1 VRSRWDSIGAEW
13 IVESIF
19 EWMDPENGFGSAN
32 LRTSGDM
39 PKDLT
44 RRELMRRSIAAGG
57 LFAAGSLMPVA
68 PAAAN
73 QAGGQSPN
81 PGGGASTNQTAGP
94 VGHQTETRPPATIVD
109 GKIFQPRREL
119 PVLQKTTILVVGG
132 GPAGTAAALSA
143 KRLGMDVT
151 LVERYGYL
159 GGLATGGL
167 VLGIFPLYDR
177 SNKQVIFGIGEEL
190 MKKLDVLKYGIID
203 RNKAPVYPTID
214 AEAFKY
220 LLAVMVLDSGITAYL
235 DCWGVDAIVDSKGT
249 VKGAVFESKA
259 GRQAILADIVID
271 ASGDGDI
278 YAAAGAAFEK
288 VKTNIGL
295 ISRIGNIEE
304 VDMAPGRGSEDP
316 SKPLTGKVGEGR
328 PFKGR
333 VNDFSG
339 HAGNSTPAPHV
350 NWLNMKGP
358 VGDALDVADLTAME
372 LKHRRGTWENVEKL
386 RQKPGNEQVYLC
398 ETAPQLGVRL
408 SRLLD
413 GTKKLTGQEIRSGAK
428 FNDVI
433 GYSGAYANAP
443 EFQIPYG
450 ALVPAKVENVL
461 AAGRCI
467 SADFEVAD
475 ITRLIPV
482 CWVTGQAAGLAAT
495 LCIQDKCKPRNVSV
509 TKLQNLLRQQGAY
522 LG

>member
-1 VRSRWDSIGAEW
+1 
-13 IVESIF
+13 
-19 EWMDPENGFGSAN
+19 
-32 LRTSGDM
+32 
-39 PKDLT
+39 
-44 RRELMRRSIAAGG
+44 MRRSIAAGG
-57 LFAAGSLMPVA
+57 LFAAGSLMPISSTLA
-68 PAAAN
+68 DEAA
-73 QAGGQSPN
+73 GQSTTHGN
-81 PGGGASTNQTAGP
+81 TS
-94 VGHQTETRPPATIVD
+94 VPARIVD
-109 GKIFQPRREL
+109 GKVVQPRREL
-119 PVLQKTTILVVGG
+119 SVLHKTSILVVGG
-132 GPAGTAAALSA
+132 GPAGTAAAFSA
-143 KRLGMDVT
+143 KRLGVDVT

-177 SNKQVIFGIGEEL
+177 NNKQVIFGIGEEM
-190 MKKLDVLKYGIID
+190 MKKLDVLKFGIID

-220 LLAVMVLDSGITAYL
+220 LLAKMTLDSGITAYL
-235 DCWGVDAIVDSKGT
+235 DCWGVDAIVDARGA
-249 VKGAVFESKA
+249 VRGAVFESKS

-271 ASGDGDI
+271 CSGDGDI

-295 ISRIGNIEE
+295 VSRIGNIDEI
-304 VDMAPGRGSEDP
+304 DMAPGRGSENP
-316 SKPLTGKVGEGR
+316 EHPVVGKVGTGR
-328 PFKGR
+328 PSRGR
-333 VNDFSG
+333 VSDLNG

-358 VGDALDVADLTAME
+358 VGDALDVADLTALE
-372 LKHRRGTWENVEKL
+372 LRHRLGTWGNVEKL
-386 RQKPGNEQVYLC
+386 QRKPGNEQVFLA

-413 GTKKLTGQEIRSGAK
+413 GVKKLTVKDIRSGAK
-428 FNDVI
+428 FKDVI

-443 EFQIPYG
+443 AFQIPYG
-450 ALVPAKVENVL
+450 SLVPAKVENVL

-467 SADFEVAD
+467 SAEFDVAD

-482 CWVTGQAAGLAAT
+482 CWVTGQAAGLAAA

>member
-1 VRSRWDSIGAEW
+1 MS
-13 IVESIF
+13 
-19 EWMDPENGFGSAN
+19 
-32 LRTSGDM
+32 
-39 PKDLT
+39 KDLT

-57 LFAAGSLMPVA
+57 LFAAGSLMPVSSA
-68 PAAAN
+68 LAN
-73 QAGGQSPN
+73 QAGGK
-81 PGGGASTNQTAGP
+81 STTQAGNR
-94 VGHQTETRPPATIVD
+94 VPATIVD
-109 GKIFQPRREL
+109 GKVVQPRREL
-119 PVLQKTTILVVGG
+119 PVLQKTSILVVGG

-143 KRLGMDVT
+143 KRLGVDVT

-177 SNKQVIFGIGEEL
+177 HNKQVIFGIGEEL
-190 MKKLDVLKYGIID
+190 MKKLDVLKFGIID

-220 LLAVMVLDSGITAYL
+220 VLADMVLDSGIHAYL
-235 DCWGVDAIVDSKGT
+235 DCWGVDAIVDAKGA
-249 VKGAVFESKA
+249 VRGAVFESKS
-259 GRQAILADIVID
+259 GRNAILADIVID

-288 VKTNIGL
+288 VKSNIGL
-295 ISRIGNIEE
+295 ISRIGNIDQI
-304 VDMAPGRGSEDP
+304 DMAAGRGSEGP
-316 SKPLTGKVGEGR
+316 AKPLTGKPGSGR
-328 PFKGR
+328 PSRGR
-333 VNDFSG
+333 VTDLNG

-350 NWLNMKGP
+350 NWLNMVGP
-358 VGDALDVADLTAME
+358 IGDALDVTELTALE
-372 LKHRRGTWENVEKL
+372 LRHRRATWGNVEKL
-386 RQKPGNEQVYLC
+386 RQKPGNEQVFLA

-413 GTKKLTGQEIRSGAK
+413 GVKKLTVQEIRSGAK
-428 FNDVI
+428 FKDVI

-450 ALVPAKVENVL
+450 SLVPAKVENVL

-467 SADFEVAD
+467 STDFETGD

-482 CWVTGQAAGLAAT
+482 CWVTGQAAGLAAA
-495 LCIQDKCKPRNVSV
+495 LCIQDKCKPRHVSV
-509 TKLQNLLRQQGAY
+509 TKLQNLLRQQGAH

>member
-1 VRSRWDSIGAEW
+1 MAQDV
-13 IVESIF
+13 
-19 EWMDPENGFGSAN
+19 
-32 LRTSGDM
+32 
-39 PKDLT
+39 T

-57 LFAAGSLMPVA
+57 LFAVESLMPVSSTSA
-68 PAAAN
+68 SQVA
-73 QAGGQSPN
+73 GQSN
-81 PGGGASTNQTAGP
+81 PQSENR
-94 VGHQTETRPPATIVD
+94 VPATVAGD
-109 GKIFQPRREL
+109 KVVQPRREV
-119 PVLQKTTILVVGG
+119 PVLHQTSILIVGG
-132 GPAGTAAALSA
+132 GPAGTAAAFCA
-143 KRLGMDVT
+143 KRLGVDVT

-177 SNKQVIFGIGEEL
+177 NNKQVIFGVGEEL
-190 MKKLDVLKYGIID
+190 MKRLDVLKYGIID
-203 RNKAPVYPTID
+203 RNKAPIYPTID

-220 LLAVMVLDSGITAYL
+220 VLADMVLDSGITAYL
-235 DCWGVDAIVDSKGT
+235 DCWGVDAIVDSKGA
-249 VKGAVFESKA
+249 VRGAVFESKS

-271 ASGDGDI
+271 CSGDGDI

-295 ISRIGNIEE
+295 ISRIGNIDE
-304 VDMAPGRGSEDP
+304 VDMAPSRGSEDP
-316 SKPLTGKVGEGR
+316 SKPVTGKPGEGR
-328 PFKGR
+328 PSKGR
-333 VNDFSG
+333 VNDMNG

-358 VGDALDVADLTAME
+358 VGDALDIADLTSME
-372 LKHRRGTWENVEKL
+372 LKHRRGTWGNVEKL
-386 RQKPGNEQVYLC
+386 RDRPGNVQVYLT
-398 ETAPQLGVRL
+398 ETASQLGVRL

-413 GTKKLTGQEIRSGAK
+413 GCKKLTVQEIRNGAK
-428 FNDVI
+428 FKDVI

-450 ALVPAKVENVL
+450 SLVPAKVENVL

-467 SADFEVAD
+467 SAEFEVAD

-482 CWVTGQAAGLAAT
+482 CWVTGQAAGLAAA
-495 LCIQDKCKPRNVSV
+495 LCVQDKCKPRNVNV
-509 TKLQNLLRQQGAY
+509 AKLQNLLHQQGAY

>member
-1 VRSRWDSIGAEW
+1 
-13 IVESIF
+13 
-19 EWMDPENGFGSAN
+19 
-32 LRTSGDM
+32 
-39 PKDLT
+39 
-44 RRELMRRSIAAGG
+44 MRRSMVAGG
-57 LFAAGSLMPVA
+57 LFAAGSLVPVSSA
-68 PAAAN
+68 TVNQDAGQKTPQPA
-73 QAGGQSPN
+73 GI
-81 PGGGASTNQTAGP
+81 
-94 VGHQTETRPPATIVD
+94 PATIVN
-109 GKIFQPRREL
+109 GKVVQPRREL
-119 PVLQKTTILVVGG
+119 PVLQKASILVVGG
-132 GPAGTAAALSA
+132 GPAGTAAALCA
-143 KRLGMDVT
+143 KRLGVDVT

-177 SNKQVIFGIGEEL
+177 DKKQVIFGIGEEL
-190 MKKLDVLKYGIID
+190 MKKLDVLKFGIID

-214 AEAFKY
+214 AEAFKFV
-220 LLAVMVLDSGITAYL
+220 LADMVLDSGITAYL
-235 DCWGVDAIVDSKGT
+235 DCWGVDAIVDAKGA
-249 VKGAVFESKA
+249 VRGAVFESKS

-271 ASGDGDI
+271 CSGDGDI

-295 ISRIGNIEE
+295 ISRIGNIDE
-304 VDMAPGRGSEDP
+304 VDMAVGRGSEDP
-316 SKPLTGKVGEGR
+316 EHPATGKPSEGR
-328 PFKGR
+328 PSKGR
-333 VNDFSG
+333 VNDFGG

-372 LKHRRGTWENVEKL
+372 LKHRRGTWSNVEKL
-386 RQKPGNEQVYLC
+386 RQKPGDEQAYLA

-413 GTKKLTGQEIRSGAK
+413 GVKKLTVQEIRSGAK

-450 ALVPAKVENVL
+450 SLVPSRVENVL

-467 SADFEVAD
+467 SAEFDVAD

-482 CWVTGQAAGLAAT
+482 CWVTGQAAGLAAA

-509 TKLQNLLRQQGAY
+509 AKLQNLLKQQGAY

>member
-1 VRSRWDSIGAEW
+1 MAQDV
-13 IVESIF
+13 
-19 EWMDPENGFGSAN
+19 
-32 LRTSGDM
+32 
-39 PKDLT
+39 T

-57 LFAAGSLMPVA
+57 LFAVESLMPVSSTS
-68 PAAAN
+68 AN
-73 QAGGQSPN
+73 QVAGQSITQSEN
-81 PGGGASTNQTAGP
+81 R
-94 VGHQTETRPPATIVD
+94 VPATVAGD
-109 GKIFQPRREL
+109 KVVQPRREV
-119 PVLQKTTILVVGG
+119 PVLHQTSILIVGG
-132 GPAGTAAALSA
+132 GPAGTAAAFCA
-143 KRLGMDVT
+143 KRLGVDVT

-177 SNKQVIFGIGEEL
+177 NNKQVIFGIGEEL
-190 MKKLDVLKYGIID
+190 MKRLDVLKYGIID
-203 RNKAPVYPTID
+203 RNKAPIYPTID

-220 LLAVMVLDSGITAYL
+220 VLADMVLDSGITAYL
-235 DCWGVDAIVDSKGT
+235 DCWGVDAIVDSKGA
-249 VKGAVFESKA
+249 VRGAVFESKS

-271 ASGDGDI
+271 CSGDGDI

-304 VDMAPGRGSEDP
+304 VDMAPSRGSEDP
-316 SKPLTGKVGEGR
+316 SKPVTGKPGEGR
-328 PFKGR
+328 PSKGR
-333 VNDFSG
+333 VNDMNG

-358 VGDALDVADLTAME
+358 VGDALDIADLTSME
-372 LKHRRGTWENVEKL
+372 LKHRRGTWGNVEKL
-386 RQKPGNEQVYLC
+386 RDRPGNEQVYLT

-413 GTKKLTGQEIRSGAK
+413 GCKKLTVQEIRNGAK
-428 FNDVI
+428 FKDVI

-450 ALVPAKVENVL
+450 SLVPAKVENVL

-467 SADFEVAD
+467 SAEFEVAD

-482 CWVTGQAAGLAAT
+482 CWVTGQAAGLAAA
-495 LCIQDKCKPRNVSV
+495 LCVQDKCKPRNVNV
-509 TKLQNLLRQQGAY
+509 AKLQNLLHQQGAY

>member
-1 VRSRWDSIGAEW
+1 
-13 IVESIF
+13 
-19 EWMDPENGFGSAN
+19 
-32 LRTSGDM
+32 M
-39 PKDLT
+39 PNDLT

-57 LFAAGSLMPVA
+57 LFAAGSLMPVS
-68 PAAAN
+68 PAIAN
-73 QAGGQSPN
+73 EVGGQPVTQSP
-81 PGGGASTNQTAGP
+81 P
-94 VGHQTETRPPATIVD
+94 QTEGRIPATIAGDKVV
-109 GKIFQPRREL
+109 QPRREV
-119 PVLQKTTILVVGG
+119 PVLHQTSILVVGG
-132 GPAGTAAALSA
+132 GPAGTAAAFCA
-143 KRLGMDVT
+143 KRMGADVT

-177 SNKQVIFGIGEEL
+177 NNKQVIFGVGEEL

-203 RNKAPVYPTID
+203 RNKAPIYPTID

-220 LLAVMVLDSGITAYL
+220 VLADMVLDSGITAYL
-235 DCWGVDAIVDSKGT
+235 DCWGVDAIVDSKGA
-249 VKGAVFESKA
+249 VRGAVFESKS

-271 ASGDGDI
+271 CSGDGDI

-295 ISRIGNIEE
+295 ISRIGNIDV
-304 VDMAPGRGSEDP
+304 VDMAPGKGSEDANAEH
-316 SKPLTGKVGEGR
+316 KPLIGKADEGR
-328 PFKGR
+328 PSKGR
-333 VNDFSG
+333 VNDFNG

-350 NWLNMKGP
+350 NWLNMRGP
-358 VGDALDVADLTAME
+358 VGDALSVADLTELE
-372 LKHRRGTWENVEKL
+372 LKHRRGTWSNVEKL
-386 RQKPGNEQVYLC
+386 RQRPGNEQVYLT

-413 GTKKLTGQEIRSGAK
+413 GCKKLTVQDIRNGVK
-428 FNDVI
+428 FKDVI

-450 ALVPAKVENVL
+450 SLVPAKVENVL

-467 SADFEVAD
+467 SAEFEVAD

-482 CWVTGQAAGLAAT
+482 CWVTGQAAGLAAA
-495 LCIQDKCKPRNVSV
+495 LCIQDKCKPRQVNMA
-509 TKLQNLLRQQGAY
+509 KLQNLLHQQGAY

>member
-1 VRSRWDSIGAEW
+1 
-13 IVESIF
+13 
-19 EWMDPENGFGSAN
+19 
-32 LRTSGDM
+32 M
-39 PKDLT
+39 PKDLS

-68 PAAAN
+68 STLAGQASPHIPAPPETEKRVPAALT
-73 QAGGQSPN
+73 GGK
-81 PGGGASTNQTAGP
+81 
-94 VGHQTETRPPATIVD
+94 VV
-109 GKIFQPRREL
+109 QPRRDV
-119 PVLQKTTILVVGG
+119 PVLHKTSVLVVGG
-132 GPAGTAAALSA
+132 GPAGTAAAFSA
-143 KRLGMDVT
+143 KRLGVDVT

-177 SNKQVIFGIGEEL
+177 ANKQVIYGIGEDF

-220 LLAVMVLDSGITAYL
+220 LLASTVLDSGITAYL
-235 DCWGVDAIVDSKGT
+235 DCWGVDAIVDGKGA
-249 VKGAVFESKA
+249 VRGAVFESKS

-288 VKTNIGL
+288 VTTNIGL
-295 ISRIGNIEE
+295 ISRIGNIDE

-316 SKPLTGKVGEGR
+316 NKPSIGKPDEGR
-328 PFKGR
+328 PSRGR
-333 VNDFSG
+333 VNDFGG

-350 NWLNMKGP
+350 NWLNMRGP
-358 VGDALDVADLTAME
+358 VGDALDVGDLTELE
-372 LKHRRGTWENVEKL
+372 LKHRIGTWGNVEKL
-386 RQKPGNEQVYLC
+386 RQKPGNEQVYLT

-413 GTKKLTGQEIRSGAK
+413 GVKKLKVDEIRNGAK
-428 FNDVI
+428 FKDVI

-443 EFQIPYG
+443 AFQIPYG
-450 ALVPAKVENVL
+450 SLVPAKVENVL

-467 SADFEVAD
+467 SAEFEVAD

-482 CWVTGQAAGLAAT
+482 CWVTGQAAGLAAA
-495 LCIQDKCKPRNVSV
+495 LCIQNNCKPRNVNV
-509 TKLQNLLRQQGAY
+509 AKLQDLLHQQGAY

>member
-1 VRSRWDSIGAEW
+1 
-13 IVESIF
+13 
-19 EWMDPENGFGSAN
+19 MQ
-32 LRTSGDM
+32 
-39 PKDLT
+39 
-44 RRELMRRSIAAGG
+44 RSIAAGG
-57 LFAAGSLMPVA
+57 LFAAGSLMPVSA
-68 PAAAN
+68 TPGN
-73 QAGGQSPN
+73 QAAGQVTDQAEN
-81 PGGGASTNQTAGP
+81 N
-94 VGHQTETRPPATIVD
+94 VPATIAGDKVV
-109 GKIFQPRREL
+109 QPRREV
-119 PVLQKTTILVVGG
+119 PVLHKTSILVVGG
-132 GPAGTAAALSA
+132 GPAGTAAAFCA
-143 KRLGMDVT
+143 KRLGVDVT

-177 SNKQVIFGIGEEL
+177 DKKQVIFGIGEEL
-190 MKKLDVLKYGIID
+190 MKKLDALKYGIID
-203 RNKAPVYPTID
+203 RNKAPIYPTID

-220 LLAVMVLDSGITAYL
+220 VLADMVLDSGITAYL
-235 DCWGVDAIVDSKGT
+235 DCWGVDAIVDGKGA
-249 VKGAVFESKA
+249 VRGAVFESKS

-271 ASGDGDI
+271 CSGDGDI

-295 ISRIGNIEE
+295 ISRIGNIDE

-316 SKPLTGKVGEGR
+316 SKPATGKPGEGR
-328 PFKGR
+328 PSKGR
-333 VNDFSG
+333 VNDFNG
-339 HAGNSTPAPHV
+339 HAGNSTPAPRV
-350 NWLNMKGP
+350 NWLNMRGP
-358 VGDALDVADLTAME
+358 VGDALDVADLTELE

-386 RQKPGNEQVYLC
+386 RQKPGNEQVYLT

-413 GTKKLTGQEIRSGAK
+413 GVKKLTVQEIRSGAK
-428 FNDVI
+428 FKDVI

-450 ALVPAKVENVL
+450 SLVPAKVENVL

-467 SADFEVAD
+467 SAEFEVAD

-482 CWVTGQAAGLAAT
+482 CWVTGQAAGLAAA

-509 TKLQNLLRQQGAY
+509 TKLQDLLHQQGAY

>member
-1 VRSRWDSIGAEW
+1 
-13 IVESIF
+13 
-19 EWMDPENGFGSAN
+19 
-32 LRTSGDM
+32 
-39 PKDLT
+39 
-44 RRELMRRSIAAGG
+44 MRRSITAGG
-57 LFAAGSLMPVA
+57 LFVAGSLMPVSPVLA
-68 PAAAN
+68 DQAGEKPPTPAAD
-73 QAGGQSPN
+73 Q
-81 PGGGASTNQTAGP
+81 GP
-94 VGHQTETRPPATIVD
+94 EKLPHQTGSHVPATLVE
-109 GKIFQPRREL
+109 GKVVQPRREL
-119 PVLQKTTILVVGG
+119 PVLHKTSVLVVGG
-132 GPAGTAAALSA
+132 GPAGTAAAFTA
-143 KRLGMDVT
+143 KRMGVDVT

-177 SNKQVIFGIGEEL
+177 GNKQVIYGIGEEL

-203 RNKAPVYPTID
+203 RNKAPTYPTID

-220 LLAVMVLDSGITAYL
+220 VLADMMLDSGITAYL
-235 DCWGVDAIVDSKGT
+235 DCWGVDAIVDAKGA
-249 VKGAVFESKA
+249 VKGAVFESKS

-271 ASGDGDI
+271 CSGDGDI

-295 ISRIGNIEE
+295 ISRIGNLDE

-316 SKPLTGKVGEGR
+316 SKTVTGKPGEGR
-328 PFKGR
+328 PSKGR
-333 VNDFSG
+333 VNDFGG
-339 HAGNSTPAPHV
+339 HAGNSTPAPHM
-350 NWLNMKGP
+350 NWLNMRGP
-358 VGDALDVADLTAME
+358 VGDALDVADLTALE
-372 LKHRRGTWENVEKL
+372 LKHRRGTWSNVEKL
-386 RQKPGNEQVYLC
+386 RQKQGDEQAFLA

-413 GTKKLTGQEIRSGAK
+413 GVKKLTVQEIRSGAK
-428 FNDVI
+428 FKDVI

-450 ALVPAKVENVL
+450 SLVPEKVENVL

-467 SADFEVAD
+467 STDFEVGD

-482 CWVTGQAAGLAAT
+482 CWVTGQAAGVAAA
-495 LCIQDKCKPRNVSV
+495 LCIQDKCKPRNVNV
-509 TKLQNLLRQQGAY
+509 AKLQNILHQQGAY

>member
-1 VRSRWDSIGAEW
+1 MA
-13 IVESIF
+13 
-19 EWMDPENGFGSAN
+19 
-32 LRTSGDM
+32 
-39 PKDLT
+39 KDLS
-44 RRELMRRSIAAGG
+44 RRELMRRSIAAGS
-57 LFAAGSLMPVA
+57 LFAAGSLMPIS
-68 PAAAN
+68 PALAN
-73 QAGGQSPN
+73 QAPGQSSPQAT
-81 PGGGASTNQTAGP
+81 PER
-94 VGHQTETRPPATIVD
+94 ETRPPASVVGD
-109 GKIFQPRREL
+109 KVVQPRRDV
-119 PVLQKTTILVVGG
+119 PVLHKTSILVVGG
-132 GPAGTAAALSA
+132 GPAGTAAAFSA
-143 KRLGMDVT
+143 KRLGVDVT

-177 SNKQVIFGIGEEL
+177 SNKQVIYGIGEEL

-203 RNKAPVYPTID
+203 RNKAPIYPTFD
-214 AEAFKY
+214 AEALKY
-220 LLAVMVLDSGITAYL
+220 LLASMVLDSGITAYL
-235 DCWGVDAIVDSKGT
+235 DCWGVDAIVDAKGA
-249 VKGAVFESKA
+249 VRGAVFESKS

-295 ISRIGNIEE
+295 ISRIGNIDE

-316 SKPLTGKVGEGR
+316 SKPSIGKPGEGDGR
-328 PFKGR
+328 PSKGR

-358 VGDALDVADLTAME
+358 VGDALDISDLTALE
-372 LKHRRGTWENVEKL
+372 LKHRIGTWGNVEKL
-386 RQKPGNEQVYLC
+386 RQKPGNEQVYLT

-413 GTKKLTGQEIRSGAK
+413 GCKKLTVDQIRNGAK
-428 FNDVI
+428 FEDVI

-443 EFQIPYG
+443 AFQIPYG
-450 ALVPAKVENVL
+450 SLVPAKVENVL

-482 CWVTGQAAGLAAT
+482 CWVTGQAAGLAAA
-495 LCIQDKCKPRNVSV
+495 LCIQHNCKPRNVNV
-509 TKLQNLLRQQGAY
+509 AKLQDLLHQQGAY

>member
-1 VRSRWDSIGAEW
+1 MPISSTL
-13 IVESIF
+13 
-19 EWMDPENGFGSAN
+19 AN
-32 LRTSGDM
+32 
-39 PKDLT
+39 
-44 RRELMRRSIAAGG
+44 EAAGQSSTHAD
-57 LFAAGSLMPVA
+57 AAV
-68 PAAAN
+68 PA
-73 QAGGQSPN
+73 
-81 PGGGASTNQTAGP
+81 
-94 VGHQTETRPPATIVD
+94 RIVD
-109 GKIFQPRREL
+109 GKVVQPRREL
-119 PVLQKTTILVVGG
+119 SVLHKTNILVVGG
-132 GPAGTAAALSA
+132 GPAGTAAAFSA
-143 KRLGMDVT
+143 KRLGVDVT

-177 SNKQVIFGIGEEL
+177 NNKQVIFGIGEEM
-190 MKKLDVLKYGIID
+190 MKKLDVLKFGIID

-220 LLAVMVLDSGITAYL
+220 LLAKMTLDSGITAYL
-235 DCWGVDAIVDSKGT
+235 DCWGVDAIVDARGA
-249 VKGAVFESKA
+249 VRGAVFESKS

-271 ASGDGDI
+271 CSGDGDI

-295 ISRIGNIEE
+295 ISRIGNIDEI
-304 VDMAPGRGSEDP
+304 DMAPGRGSENP
-316 SKPLTGKVGEGR
+316 EHPVVGKVGTGR
-328 PFKGR
+328 PSRGR
-333 VNDFSG
+333 VSDLNG

-358 VGDALDVADLTAME
+358 VGDALDVAELTALE
-372 LKHRRGTWENVEKL
+372 LRHRLGTWGNVEKL
-386 RQKPGNEQVYLC
+386 QRKPGNEQVFLA

-413 GTKKLTGQEIRSGAK
+413 GVKKLTVKDIRSGAK
-428 FNDVI
+428 FRDVI

-443 EFQIPYG
+443 AFQIPYG
-450 ALVPAKVENVL
+450 SLVPAKVENVL

-467 SADFEVAD
+467 SAEFDVAD

>member
-1 VRSRWDSIGAEW
+1 MRS
-13 IVESIF
+13 
-19 EWMDPENGFGSAN
+19 
-32 LRTSGDM
+32 
-39 PKDLT
+39 
-44 RRELMRRSIAAGG
+44 SIAAGG
-57 LFAAGSLMPVA
+57 LFAAGSLMPVSSA
-68 PAAAN
+68 QAN
-73 QAGGQSPN
+73 QAGGQSTTQ
-81 PGGGASTNQTAGP
+81 G
-94 VGHQTETRPPATIVD
+94 VHETENRVPATIAGDKVV
-109 GKIFQPRREL
+109 QPRREL
-119 PVLQKTTILVVGG
+119 PVLQKTSILVVGG
-132 GPAGTAAALSA
+132 GPAGTAAAFCA
-143 KRLGMDVT
+143 KRMGVDVT

-177 SNKQVIFGIGEEL
+177 DKKQVIFGVGEEL

-203 RNKAPVYPTID
+203 RNKAPIYPTID

-220 LLAVMVLDSGITAYL
+220 VLADMVLDSGITTYL
-235 DCWGVDAIVDSKGT
+235 DCWGVDAIVDGKGA
-249 VKGAVFESKA
+249 VRGAVFESKS

-271 ASGDGDI
+271 CSGDGDI

-295 ISRIGNIEE
+295 ISRIGNIDE
-304 VDMAPGRGSEDP
+304 VDMAIGRGSEDP
-316 SKPLTGKVGEGR
+316 EHPATGKPSEGR
-328 PFKGR
+328 PSKGR
-333 VNDFSG
+333 VNDFNG
-339 HAGNSTPAPHV
+339 HAGNSTPAPHM
-350 NWLNMKGP
+350 NWLNMRGP
-358 VGDALDVADLTAME
+358 VGDALDITDLTSME
-372 LKHRRGTWENVEKL
+372 LKHRRGTWGNVEKL
-386 RQKPGNEQVYLC
+386 RQKPGNEQVFLA

-413 GTKKLTGQEIRSGAK
+413 GVKKLTAQEIRSGAK
-428 FNDVI
+428 FKDVI

-450 ALVPAKVENVL
+450 SLVPAKVENVL

-467 SADFEVAD
+467 SAEFEVAD

-482 CWVTGQAAGLAAT
+482 CWVTGQAAGLAAA

-509 TKLQNLLRQQGAY
+509 TKLQNLLKEQGAY